1 MFVRKRVGTY
11 LQDCLNGPPAEL
23 APTDVDD
30 MFVDSLKEQ
39 AEKLMIPGFVEDSS
53 AVGRLVAGKG
63 AVAGGAAKRVKR
75 I

>member
-1 MFVRKRVGTY
+1 M
-11 LQDCLNGPPAEL
+11 

-53 AVGRLVAGKG
+53 KIGKLVGSKG
-63 AVAGGAAKRVKR
+63 GNAQGSAA
-75 I
+75 